1 MPTIKIN
8 GVNVEVEEGMT
19 ILEACKFYGIDVPTL
34 CYLEGLSPWGGCRL
48 CVVEIT
54 DGKKSTLV
62 TACTYPINDG
72 LTVRTHSKKVMQARK
87 IVIELLLARCS
98 SSKTIQDLA
107 SKYGVQKVR
116 FKLKHDDCILC
127 GLCIRMCKEQMGSG
141 AIDFINR
148 GQDIKITT
156 PFDIKSDT
164 CRTCG
169 GCIYICPACQSRC
182 EGPDATEAVCGRCL
196 NISPSCLEHYDDA
209 QCFMS
214 ETGCGTCVREPKKKA
229 DVKEV

>member
-1 MPTIKIN
+1 M
-8 GVNVEVEEGMT
+8 
-19 ILEACKFYGIDVPTL
+19 
-34 CYLEGLSPWGGCRL
+34 
-48 CVVEIT
+48 
-54 DGKKSTLV
+54 
-62 TACTYPINDG
+62 
-72 LTVRTHSKKVMQARK
+72 
-87 IVIELLLARCS
+87 ARCS

-116 FKLKHDDCILC
+116 FELKHDDCILC
-127 GLCIRMCKEQMGSG
+127 GLCVRMCREQMRSG

-148 GQDIKITT
+148 GKDIKITT
-156 PFDIKSDT
+156 PFDIKSEL

-196 NISPSCLEHYDDA
+196 NISPTCLENYDDA

-214 ETGCGTCVREPKKKA
+214 ESGCGTCVREPKKKVK
-229 DVKEV
+229 VKEV